1 MFGFVYSQ
9 RGFRLEHKHTFNVGD
24 NSNMVW
30 SGEKCLNRYIFN
42 QVNFTFLF
50 DKERL
55 KQLYLGLSPKLW
67 MDQKS
72 YGIFDHSLK
81 HIIFLSLKSVG

>member
-1 MFGFVYSQ
+1 MN
-9 RGFRLEHKHTFNVGD
+9 L
-24 NSNMVW
+24 
-30 SGEKCLNRYIFN
+30 
-42 QVNFTFLF
+42 TFLF

-67 MDQKS
+67 MGQKS

-81 HIIFLSLKSVG
+81 HIKS